1 MILLYVVLFNME
13 TIDHNHAITD
23 VEKSLEIFRSMNM
36 VTVAKRC
43 AEIVQEV
50 LDIAKKSTQAPESR
64 EGLQDA
70 QNQQAG
76 DTGLMSESDL
86 LAEFELSKEDL
97 YASLV
102 DSNLM
107 DGFAPFDSGFL
118 DFPDFNSVLG
128 SGPFS

>member
-1 MILLYVVLFNME
+1 MILLYVVLSNID

-23 VEKSLEIFRSMNM
+23 VEKSLEIFSSMNM
-36 VTVAKRC
+36 VTVARRC

-50 LDIAKKSTQAPESR
+50 LDIAKKATQAPEPG
-64 EGLQDA
+64 EGLQGP
-70 QNQQAG
+70 QNHPAG
-76 DTGLMSESDL
+76 ETELQSESDL

-107 DGFAPFDSGFL
+107 DGFAPFDNGFF
-118 DFPDFNSVLG
+118 DIPDFNSVLG